1 MMEKY
6 FSLLYDA
13 AGRHKRLIAAVWVS
27 ALTTIVGAFSL
38 LFARHPALFS
48 IGLTLTIGLM
58 GRLSGGTVCSACFIQ
73 DVDGKEGIKEL
84 NPHSGNPDL

>member
-48 IGLTLTIGLM
+48 IGLTLTMGLM
-58 GRLSGGTVCSACFIQ
+58 AGYLAAQFAVPALYRMWM
-73 DVDGKEGIKEL
+73 GKKEK
-84 NPHSGNPDL
+84 